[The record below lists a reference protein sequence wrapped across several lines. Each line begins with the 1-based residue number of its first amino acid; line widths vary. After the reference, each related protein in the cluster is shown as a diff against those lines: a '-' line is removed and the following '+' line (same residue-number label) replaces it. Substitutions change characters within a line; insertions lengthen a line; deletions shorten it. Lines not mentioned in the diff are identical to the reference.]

1 MHGINSD
8 LQLARPSQQTL
19 DGIEVKDGPEK
30 VEIDVNRVHNL
41 H

>member
-19 DGIEVKDGPEK
+19 DGIKVKDGPKK
-30 VEIDVNRVHNL
+30 VEIDVNGVHDL